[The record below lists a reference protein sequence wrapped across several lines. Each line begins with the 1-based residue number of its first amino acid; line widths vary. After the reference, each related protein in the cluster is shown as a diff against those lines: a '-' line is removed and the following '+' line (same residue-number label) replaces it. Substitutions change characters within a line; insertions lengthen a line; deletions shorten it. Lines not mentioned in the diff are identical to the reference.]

1 MIGLK
6 EKEVRFLIQLRM
18 EDKKK
23 LEKLA
28 EEENRS
34 LANYIKNVLLIH
46 LKEKEE
52 GK

>member
-1 MIGLK
+1 MK
-6 EKEVRFLIQLRM
+6 EKEVRFLIQLKVG
-18 EDKKK
+18 DKKK

-34 LANYIKNVLLIH
+34 LANYIKNILLIH

-52 GK
+52 EGN

>member
-1 MIGLK
+1 MLTLK
-6 EKEVRFLIQLRM
+6 EKEIRFLIQLRL

-28 EEENRS
+28 ADENRS
-34 LANYIKNVLLIH
+34 LANYIKNILLIH

-52 GK
+52 GN

>member
-1 MIGLK
+1 MK
-6 EKEVRFLIQLRM
+6 EKEIRFLIQLKV

-28 EEENRS
+28 SDENRS
-34 LANYIKNVLLIH
+34 LANYIKNILLIH

-52 GK
+52 GN

>member
-1 MIGLK
+1 MK
-6 EKEVRFLIQLRM
+6 EKEVRFLIQLKV

-28 EEENRS
+28 SDENRS

-52 GK
+52 EGK

>member
-1 MIGLK
+1 MK
-6 EKEVRFLIQLRM
+6 EKEVRFLIQLKV

-28 EEENRS
+28 SDENRS
-34 LANYIKNVLLIH
+34 LANYIKNILLIH
-46 LKEKEE
+46 LKEEE